1 MKISTLALAILC
13 AVPAV
18 ALAQQG
24 PMSGGPHG
32 MMSGSSMNHMM
43 QMHQAARKQVLAA
56 LTPAHKQ
63 LLATL
68 VGQLAIADAPNVKAA
83 AAQLDA
89 ALGASEK
96 QAILAAHS
104 QMAAQMKAQR
114 AQMMQAWQSAHPDAS
129 PHPMMMNH
137 WQGDMHDKMPT
148 DPGMILLMLAGHGG
162 PARR

>member
-1 MKISTLALAILC
+1 
-13 AVPAV
+13 
-18 ALAQQG
+18 
-24 PMSGGPHG
+24 MSGGPHG
-32 MMSGSSMNHMM
+32 MMSGSSMHHMM

-68 VGQLAIADAPNVKAA
+68 VGQLAIADTPNVKAA

-114 AQMMQAWQSAHPDAS
+114 AQMMQSWQSAHPGAS
-129 PHPMMMNH
+129 PRPMMMNH
-137 WQGDMHDKMPT
+137 SQGDMHDKMPT